1 MRKSSSIV
9 SGVLFHLP
17 LLCLVLFSSVLTAHA
32 DNDKAR
38 EEAVLKFEHEWSE
51 TWLKANVN
59 AMNSMLTDDFIE
71 VAPDGAVTSRADH
84 IAGFSSGK
92 MKFQSLV
99 LSDTKV
105 RFYGDVAVV
114 TGFATT
120 KSTYDGKDT
129 SGKYAFTDV
138 LVFRDGAW
146 KAASTQATKVA
157 P

>member
-1 MRKSSSIV
+1 MRESSSTV
-9 SGVLFHLP
+9 SRGLFQLP
-17 LLCLVLFSSVLTAHA
+17 LLFILLFSSLLTAHA

-38 EEAVLKFEHEWSE
+38 EEAVLKFEHEWSD
-51 TWLKANVN
+51 TWVKADVDS
-59 AMNSMLTDDFIE
+59 MNRILTDDFIE
-71 VAPDGAVTSRADH
+71 IAPDGAVTSRADH

-105 RFYGDVAVV
+105 RFYGNVAVV

-157 P
+157 A